1 MLHGWE
7 YDGHILHKHSSL
19 HVSVCLCVGLSVQ
32 ELSEENDELSEQIK
46 ELRRRTAMLRIL
58 IEELEQSYEESKRF
72 IVVQRYRLIK
82 SMIKRVTQSSL
93 I

>member
-1 MLHGWE
+1 M
-7 YDGHILHKHSSL
+7 
-19 HVSVCLCVGLSVQ
+19 SVQ
-32 ELSEENDELSEQIK
+32 ELSEENEELTEQIK
-46 ELRRRTAMLRIL
+46 EYRRRTAMLRL
-58 IEELEQSYEESKRF
+58 LLEELEQSYEESKRF